1 MGKFR
6 YLFISKNKEAQSA
19 DIANKYKDDLVGKLY
34 LKGDCVHKGQSIFN
48 DGPNEYNRIKDIFG
62 KKHTLLSGV
71 EAHADWSVEEFTAEL
86 WGTWL
91 CIKGRV
97 KSKVTIEEGN
107 ITPNLNLL
115 KVDLSTQ
122 GAIKNIIN
130 VSFTN
135 ASAGPVCA
143 FYTVKP
149 SASVKDKTVKFGIA
163 LSSIGSKL
171 SAGDEISFNFSINS
185 ALLKFIYSS
194 LVITP
199 SVSKVSEL

>member
-6 YLFISKNKEAQSA
+6 YLFISKNKETQNA
-19 DIANKYKDDLVGKLY
+19 DIANKYKNDLVGKLY
-34 LKGDCVHKGQSIFN
+34 LKGDCVHNGQSIFN

-71 EAHADWSVEEFTAEL
+71 ESHADWSVEEFTAEL

-135 ASAGPVCA
+135 ASAGPVCS

-149 SASVKDKTVKFGIA
+149 SASVKDKTVKFGIV

-171 SAGDEISFNFSINS
+171 SAGDEISFNFSIPV
-185 ALLKFIYSS
+185 ALNYEAFPLK
-194 LVITP
+194 
-199 SVSKVSEL
+199 